1 MHHRYSPNR
10 SAAVVVAIACA
21 TALPAQDQAA
31 KPRFEVASVKLC
43 KENPWGTDGGGGS
56 PGRLTRHCTAVVN
69 LIREAYAVF
78 DGARMNRDGQ
88 ETKVE
93 GGPAWAYSEL
103 YEIQAKADGA
113 QNPGVMQGP
122 MMQSLLEDR
131 FHLKIHRETREVP
144 VYVLSVAKGGLKLP
158 AAKQPCFT
166 VGPGHPRPDLPLEQL
181 IRLRCGSA
189 DFKNG
194 EFHMHGTT
202 LADLAY
208 ALRRTGFDR
217 KVVDR
222 TGVSGQFDVDFRW
235 SLVDRVAPTGD
246 AAAPPSPRSTI
257 DDYVVAYETALAKF
271 GLRLD
276 PGKAPGEF
284 IVIDR
289 VERPSG
295 N

>member
-1 MHHRYSPNR
+1 MDNR
-10 SAAVVVAIACA
+10 SLHARNAPALLALACVATLC
-21 TALPAQDQAA
+21 AQDQTA

-43 KENPWGTDGGGGS
+43 KDNPWGTNGGDS
-56 PGRLTRHCTAVVN
+56 SAGRLTRHCTAVVN

-78 DGARMNRDGQ
+78 DGARMNRAGQ

-103 YEIQAKADGA
+103 YEIQAKAEGVPG
-113 QNPGVMQGP
+113 PGVMQGP
-122 MMQSLLEDR
+122 MMQSLLEER

-144 VYVLSVAKGGLKLP
+144 VYVLTVAKGGLKLP

-166 VGPGHPRPDLPLEQL
+166 VGPGHPQPDLPLEQL
-181 IRLRCGSA
+181 IRLHCGGA

-202 LADLAY
+202 LTDLAY

-217 KVVDR
+217 NVVDR

-246 AAAPPSPRSTI
+246 AVAPPSPRSTI
-257 DDYVVAYETALAKF
+257 DDYVMAYQSALAKL
-271 GLRLD
+271 GLRLE